1 MLPLTHRGPSSLSL
15 IFFPPL
21 RIICPWSRQAE
32 APGLRLEAMNTLRCA
47 DEPDCEGMWWG
58 HGYHEYLPAS
68 QQPDCSWPW
77 GWTSPQKSQ
86 TQGMKP
92 FQETSHWEV
101 AHTLGVTE
109 PLPESWLAF
118 APSRRIVP
126 PQRTLQTLYLEKRPS
141 CCFARV
147 GGVYSDQSFSPVSL
161 VTKICDPQQ
170 RAVKPCE
177 AICQYECPT
186 TTRTCSMQNGKLMPN
201 ISSRPSLVG
210 KFSL

>member
-1 MLPLTHRGPSSLSL
+1 MKV
-15 IFFPPL
+15 I
-21 RIICPWSRQAE
+21 
-32 APGLRLEAMNTLRCA
+32 NTLRCTNV
-47 DEPDCEGMWWG
+47 PGCEGVWWG
-58 HGYHEYLPAS
+58 CGYHEYLPAS
-68 QQPDCSWPW
+68 QQPDCPWPW

-92 FQETSHWEV
+92 IQETFHWEV

-109 PLPESWLAF
+109 PPPGSWLAL

-126 PQRTLQTLYLEKRPS
+126 PKRTLQTLYLEGKPS
-141 CCFARV
+141 CCRARV

-170 RAVKPCE
+170 RTVKPYVSLMDVLPRLE
-177 AICQYECPT
+177 PAP
-186 TTRTCSMQNGKLMPN
+186 MLNGKLMPN
-201 ISSRPSLVG
+201 ISARPPLVG